1 MLSYFEML
9 SLKPSLRGWGAGF
22 KMLTPKTPN
31 PRVRWSCGGL
41 HFSRLYV
48 FLLIFWAVHD
58 ISRTFEM
65 LTP

>member
-9 SLKPSLRGWGAGF
+9 SVKPSLRGWGAGF
-22 KMLTPKTPN
+22 NMLTPKTPN
-31 PRVRWSCGGL
+31 PRVGWSCGG
-41 HFSRLYV
+41 YI

-58 ISRTFEM
+58 ISQTFEI